1 MSHAW
6 VIIIMTDETVTNKNY
21 EKNVEMSQNYEIK
34 SIDSPNWYVIIMGKG
49 LNCHKLK
56 FRKVEGQSK

>member
-21 EKNVEMSQNYEIK
+21 EKNIEMSQNYEIK
-34 SIDSPNWYVIIMGKG
+34 PIDTVQIDTS
-49 LNCHKLK
+49 
-56 FRKVEGQSK
+56 